1 MAIDDT
7 WMGLK
12 LGDIYDFKNGLNA
25 DSESYGNGVPFVN
38 VMDVFNRSR
47 FFDNRFHGKVEVA
60 PKQLT
65 ENELKYG
72 DILFNR
78 TSETFN
84 EIGLCSVYL
93 SNQLAVFG
101 GFVIRGRPKSN
112 LIDPLFASYFLRTSN
127 VRREIIR
134 RGQGAIRANIGQADL
149 SSVPV
154 IFPSLA
160 HQSKIAEILSTWDKS
175 IEATEKLLENSKK
188 RKKALMQQ
196 LLTGKKRLPGFSGEW
211 KTKKLNDI
219 AFCLDNKRKP
229 LNSDERINMQGDI
242 PYYGANGEVDRI
254 NKFIFDEPLVLL
266 AEDGGNFDEFQTR
279 PIAQLIEGKSWV
291 NNHAHV
297 LKANESSDIQW
308 LFQSLVHKNILPFI
322 NGGTRAKLNKADML
336 RIPFSF
342 PPKDEQIAISNILML
357 QDAEVKLLERK
368 ASSLVLEK
376 KALMQQLLTGKKRV
390 KVEEAA

>member
-1 MAIDDT
+1 
-7 WMGLK
+7 
-12 LGDIYDFKNGLNA
+12 
-25 DSESYGNGVPFVN
+25 
-38 VMDVFNRSR
+38 
-47 FFDNRFHGKVEVA
+47 
-60 PKQLT
+60 
-65 ENELKYG
+65 
-72 DILFNR
+72 
-78 TSETFN
+78 
-84 EIGLCSVYL
+84 
-93 SNQLAVFG
+93 
-101 GFVIRGRPKSN
+101 
-112 LIDPLFASYFLRTSN
+112 
-127 VRREIIR
+127 
-134 RGQGAIRANIGQADL
+134 
-149 SSVPV
+149 
-154 IFPSLA
+154 
-160 HQSKIAEILSTWDKS
+160 
-175 IEATEKLLENSKK
+175 
-188 RKKALMQQ
+188 MQQ